1 MIRMSHM
8 VKIIDRRKIS
18 MGGHSKR
25 QIKHIKNIAVH
36 YSATKDGNTAAF
48 EGCWKGSRGWV
59 TGGYHEVVLLNGDVE
74 LNYDPTVISNGVYGH
89 NTSTYNICYV
99 GDGQPNAK
107 QLATLRKR
115 VKRAKSAYKINNSNI
130 KGHREFSGQSISCP
144 AIYVR
149 KDIVKKLGSHLVQ
162 DIVNAVKPKP
172 KVQVKGYTAR
182 IQRWLNTYSFNN
194 IKVDDKYGPATHKA
208 LVKVY
213 QHELNKQFKARLKVD
228 GIPGPKTDAAA
239 VTIRKGAR
247 GNLTKV
253 MQAFLFFKGYQLS
266 VDGIFGDITEEMVK
280 VYQHKNRLKAD
291 GIAGKATFRRLIRR

>member
-1 MIRMSHM
+1 MA
-8 VKIIDRRKIS
+8 KIIDRRKKAI
-18 MGGHSKR
+18 GGHSKR

-36 YSATKDGNTAAF
+36 YSATATGNTAAF
-48 EGCWKGSRGWV
+48 ERFWKGSRGWV
-59 TGGYHEVVLLNGDVE
+59 TGGYHEVVLKNGDVE
-74 LNYDPTVISNGVYGH
+74 LNYDPTVITNGVYGH

-115 VKRAKSAYKINNSNI
+115 VKRAKSAYKVSNSNI
-130 KGHREFSGQSISCP
+130 KGHREFSGASTSCP
-144 AIYVR
+144 AVNVR
-149 KDIVKKLGSHLVQ
+149 SQIVNKLGSTVVQ
-162 DIVNAVKPKP
+162 NVVNAANPKP
-172 KVQVKGYTAR
+172 TPQVNGYTAR

-194 IKVDDKYGPATHKA
+194 IKVDDKFGAETHKA

-213 QHELNKQFKARLKVD
+213 QYELNKQFGKRLVVD

-247 GNLTKV
+247 GNLTKA

-266 VDGIFGDITEEMVK
+266 VDGIFGDLTYEMVR
-280 VYQHKNRLKAD
+280 VYQRKNKLSVD
-291 GIAGKATFRRLIRR
+291 GRPGKETFRKLIRK